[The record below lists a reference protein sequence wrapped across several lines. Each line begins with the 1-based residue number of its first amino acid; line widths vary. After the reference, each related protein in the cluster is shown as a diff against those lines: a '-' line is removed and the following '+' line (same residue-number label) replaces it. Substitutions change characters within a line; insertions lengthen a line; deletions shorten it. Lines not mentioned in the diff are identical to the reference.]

1 MGSAQKGEAMSRHT
15 LDMKVY
21 GDIKL
26 YAGTGS
32 PGLAHKI
39 SEYLDSPLR
48 DREVIEFPNENLFI
62 KLNGSVRGQDV
73 YVIQTTS
80 SPVHNNLMEL
90 LIMIQTLRLDSAARI
105 TAVVPY
111 LCYGRSD
118 KKDQPRVPIT
128 ARLVADLIEVAGADR
143 YMTLDPHAGQVQ
155 GFFSIPGDV
164 LTASHMLTEHIN
176 KTLRSQLNDP
186 VVVAV
191 DLGFAKKGRNYA
203 ADLDTPIAFIE
214 KRRTGN
220 DANAEALTLIGD
232 VKDRDVI
239 IVDDEV
245 DTGGSIAQ
253 AVNLVLQ
260 NGARDVYLSF
270 IHAILSSE
278 GAERLASLPI
288 KHIITT
294 DTVPIPKDK
303 MEYLKNKITILSVAS
318 LLGEVIRRAHE
329 GRSVGEMFNE

>member
-1 MGSAQKGEAMSRHT
+1 MVQNETHHH
-15 LDMKVY
+15 DMKMY
-21 GDIKL
+21 GEIKL
-26 YAGTGS
+26 YGGSGS
-32 PGLAHKI
+32 PDLSQKI
-39 SEYLDSPLR
+39 ANYLKQKLSP
-48 DREVIEFPNENLFI
+48 REVIVFPNENIFI
-62 KLNGSVRGQDV
+62 KLNSSTRGQDV

-80 SPVHNNLMEL
+80 SPVHYNLMEL
-90 LIMIQTLRLDSAARI
+90 LIMIQTIRLDSAARI

-128 ARLVADLIEVAGADR
+128 ARLVADMLESAGADR
-143 YMTLDPHAGQVQ
+143 YMTFDPHAGQIQ

-164 LTASHMLTEHIN
+164 LTASHMISDHIKAN
-176 KTLRSQLNDP
+176 MLSAMKDP
-186 VVVAV
+186 VVVAT

-203 ADLDTPIAFIE
+203 LDLDLPIAFIE

-220 DANAEALTLIGD
+220 TANNAEALTLIGE
-232 VKDRDVI
+232 VLDRDVI

-253 AVNLVLQ
+253 AVNVVKN
-260 NGARDVYLSF
+260 NGARDVYLAF
-270 IHAILSSE
+270 IHPIFSRNA
-278 GAERLASLPI
+278 AQRLAEMPL

-294 DTVPIPKDK
+294 DTVSIPPDK
-303 MEYLKNKITILSVAS
+303 MSFLEGKVTVLSVAPM
-318 LLGEVIRRAHE
+318 LGEVIRRAHE

>member
-1 MGSAQKGEAMSRHT
+1 MGRASKGEVMQHT
-15 LDMKVY
+15 HNMKVY

-32 PGLAHKI
+32 PGLAQKI
-39 SEYLDSPLR
+39 SDYLNSPLR

-62 KLNGSVRGQDV
+62 KLNTSVRGQDV
-73 YVIQTTS
+73 YVIQSTA
-80 SPVHNNLMEL
+80 SPVHRNLMEL

-128 ARLVADLIEVAGADR
+128 ARLVADMIEVAGADR

-164 LTASHMLTEHIN
+164 LTASSLLTDYIN
-176 KTLRSQLNDP
+176 KNIGPQLKDP

-203 ADLDTPIAFIE
+203 ADLNTPIAFIE

-245 DTGGSIAQ
+245 DTGGSIGQ
-253 AVNLVLQ
+253 AVNLVK
-260 NGARDVYLSF
+260 NSGARDIYLSF
-270 IHAILSSE
+270 IHPILSNE
-278 GAERLASLPI
+278 GAQRLASLPI
-288 KHIITT
+288 KQIITT
-294 DTVPIPKDK
+294 DTVPIPEAK
-303 MEYLKNKITILSVAS
+303 MKILEGKLTVLTVAE
-318 LLGEVIRRAHE
+318 LVGEVIRRAHE

>member
-1 MGSAQKGEAMSRHT
+1 MEYTEGIKM
-15 LDMKVY
+15 Y

-26 YAGTGS
+26 YAGSGS
-32 PGLAHKI
+32 PDLAQKI
-39 SEYLDSPLR
+39 ADYLAQTLSP
-48 DREVIEFPNENLFI
+48 REVIHFPNENIFI
-62 KLNGSVRGQDV
+62 KLNSSARGQDV

-80 SPVHNNLMEL
+80 SPVHYNLMEL
-90 LIMIQTLRLDSAARI
+90 LIMIQTIRLDSAARI

-128 ARLVADLIEVAGADR
+128 ARLVADMIEIAGADR
-143 YMTLDPHAGQVQ
+143 YITIDPHAGQIQ
-155 GFFSIPGDV
+155 GFFSVPGDV
-164 LTASHMLTEHIN
+164 LTASHMISDHFKANLLHSM
-176 KTLRSQLNDP
+176 RDP
-186 VVVAV
+186 VVVAT

-203 ADLDTPIAFIE
+203 LDMDLPIAFIE

-220 DANAEALTLIGD
+220 NAKAEALTLIGD
-232 VKDRDVI
+232 VNGRDVI

-253 AVNLVLQ
+253 AVNVVKN
-260 NGARDVYLSF
+260 NGARDVYLAF
-270 IHAILSSE
+270 IHSIFSRNAT
-278 GAERLASLPI
+278 ERLAALPI

-294 DTVPIPKDK
+294 DTVAIPPEK
-303 MEYLKNKITILSVAS
+303 MKPLEGRVTILSVAPM
-318 LLGEVIRRAHE
+318 LGEVIRRAHE

>member
-1 MGSAQKGEAMSRHT
+1 MSQHT
-15 LDMKVY
+15 HGIKMY

-26 YAGTGS
+26 YTGS
-32 PGLAHKI
+32 GSPDLAQKI
-39 SEYLDSPLR
+39 AEYLQQPLSP
-48 DREVIEFPNENLFI
+48 REIIQFPNENIFV
-62 KLNGSVRGQDV
+62 KLNNSVRGQDV

-80 SPVHNNLMEL
+80 SPVHYNLMEL
-90 LIMIQTLRLDSAARI
+90 LIIIQTVRLDSAARI
-105 TAVVPY
+105 TAVIPY

-128 ARLVADLIEVAGADR
+128 ARLVADMIESAGADR
-143 YMTLDPHAGQVQ
+143 YMTFDPHAGQIQ

-164 LTASHMLTEHIN
+164 LTASHMITDHIKN
-176 KTLRSQLNDP
+176 HLQADMKDP
-186 VVVAV
+186 VVVAT

-203 ADLDTPIAFIE
+203 LDLNVPIAFIE

-220 DANAEALTLIGD
+220 VASAEALTLIGD
-232 VKDRDVI
+232 VRGHDVI

-245 DTGGSIAQ
+245 DTGGSVAE
-253 AVNLVLQ
+253 AVEVVKDH
-260 NGARDVYLSF
+260 GARDIYLAF
-270 IHAILSSE
+270 IHPIFSKSAVQ
-278 GAERLASLPI
+278 RLADLPI

-294 DTVPIPKDK
+294 DTVPIPQAK
-303 MEYLKNKITILSVAS
+303 MTPLKGRITVLSIAS